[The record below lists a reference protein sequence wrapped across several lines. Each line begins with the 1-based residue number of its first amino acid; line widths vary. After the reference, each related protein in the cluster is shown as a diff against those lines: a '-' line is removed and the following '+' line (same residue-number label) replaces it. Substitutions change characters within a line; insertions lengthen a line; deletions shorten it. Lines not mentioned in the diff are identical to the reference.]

1 MVFVRSGWVIIKCIE
16 RLLRMTDKAD
26 EYKLKMYGGF
36 WGGLTPLV
44 ILIILLILL
53 SVNGKGGIK
62 ALWNAGWIAIV
73 LGIFFARNKSA
84 YCETLMRGLGDKNG
98 IVIVTAWLFAGV
110 FGKLMVAGGLVDGLL
125 WFGLKT
131 GATGTF
137 FSLIAF
143 IAAMIFSMGTGTS
156 TGTVISLVPVLYP
169 AGVFLG
175 ADPIILATGILSGA
189 AFGDNLA
196 PISDTTIV
204 SVYTQEAEM
213 QDVVRSRFPLAMS
226 AALIAAFVIL
236 LFGGGGKIKPLPELQ
251 AQMDPS
257 GLLMLVS
264 FAIVVIPALVARH
277 LVEALIYGNISAI
290 VLGAVNGHIRLK
302 EVFRVPLERGESSGI
317 IQDGISSV
325 VGAIVFALLMLAIT
339 QVLIDSGVLKEILS
353 KVEATMVK
361 TVQQAELFIVMIT
374 IIASIPIASN
384 AAAELLVGP
393 GLVNPLGK
401 KFNLAPARRANLMDC
416 AVCTIYFTVPW
427 HIAVVVWY
435 GAVQSAAEGFHLPG
449 LPITASFLNPYSWT
463 LLAVLLFSIFIGW
476 NRKLSIKEKI

>member
-1 MVFVRSGWVIIKCIE
+1 MNDK
-16 RLLRMTDKAD
+16 TDD
-26 EYKLKMYGGF
+26 NKLKMYGGL
-36 WGGLTPLV
+36 WGGLIPLV

-53 SVNGKGGIK
+53 SVNGKSGIK
-62 ALWNAGWIAIV
+62 ALWNASWIAIV
-73 LGIFFARNKSA
+73 VGIFFARNKTA
-84 YCETLMRGLGDKNG
+84 YCKTLMRGLGDRNG
-98 IVIVTAWLFAGV
+98 IVIITAWLFAGV
-110 FGKLMVAGGLVDGLL
+110 FGKLMVSGGLVDGLL

-131 GATGTF
+131 GATGSF
-137 FSLIAF
+137 FSVIAF

-156 TGTVISLVPVLYP
+156 TGTVLSLVPVLYP

-175 ADPIILATGILSGA
+175 ADPVMLAVGILSGA

-226 AALIAAFVIL
+226 AAFIAALIIL
-236 LFGGGGKIKPLPELQ
+236 FFGGGGEIKPVPEIQ
-251 AQMDPS
+251 ARMDPS

-264 FAIVVIPALVARH
+264 FAIVVISALVGRH
-277 LVEALIYGNISAI
+277 LVEALIYGNVAAI
-290 VLGAVNGHIRLK
+290 VLATINGHIRLI
-302 EVFRVPLERGESSGI
+302 EVFKIPVERGESSGI

-353 KVEATMVK
+353 KVEKTMVK
-361 TVQQAELFIVMIT
+361 TVRQAELFIVMIT
-374 IIASIPIASN
+374 IIASIPLASN

-401 KFNLAPARRANLMDC
+401 KYNLAPARRANLMDC
-416 AVCTIYFTVPW
+416 AVCTIYFTIPW

-435 GAVQSAAEGFHLPG
+435 GAVQSAAEVFHLPG

-463 LLAVLLFSIFIGW
+463 LLAVLLFSIFTGW
-476 NRKLSIKEKI
+476 NRRLNIN